1 MTIFRVKP
9 SACVAANGHF
19 AQSKKRDR
27 KGIIHE
33 AN

>member
-9 SACVAANGHF
+9 SSYVPANGNF

-27 KGIIHE
+27 KGIMFE